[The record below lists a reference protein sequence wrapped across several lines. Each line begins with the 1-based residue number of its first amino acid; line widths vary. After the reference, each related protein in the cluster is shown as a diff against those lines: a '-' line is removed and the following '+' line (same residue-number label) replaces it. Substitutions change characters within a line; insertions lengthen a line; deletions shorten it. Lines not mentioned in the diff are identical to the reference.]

1 MRTCK
6 RSERERDRC
15 GHVSDTTIIYYFFHS
30 PLWLASMDPASA
42 GSSRMAFSV
51 SAKHILLSEI
61 LSVTSV
67 MRKNSRWALSTPS
80 FTSRDSALATSLGL
94 RVTKSSLNSYASGH
108 GSTEQE
114 LMTGF
119 QDLKRLVKDIEG
131 VFPFPI
137 LVARSLDLYTVQ
149 TYIHYRSAHSF
160 PHSSQSSALRCLPVL
175 SLQLPSP
182 PYTTSSYVGSST
194 TKPSH

>member
-1 MRTCK
+1 
-6 RSERERDRC
+6 
-15 GHVSDTTIIYYFFHS
+15 
-30 PLWLASMDPASA
+30 
-42 GSSRMAFSV
+42 MAFSV

-160 PHSSQSSALRCLPVL
+160 PHSSPSYGPLCLLDQSPLPRL
-175 SLQLPSP
+175 LP
-182 PYTTSSYVGSST
+182 YITSSYVDSFTRRPRRCQVPWQS
-194 TKPSH
+194 